1 MFPLPQT
8 PPNSAPTAQQTA
20 IAFAEQGWPCF
31 PCRHE
36 AEDVYDPHTG
46 ELEERGPK
54 TPLTANG
61 VHGAYKKPEVVER
74 AWGRYPSA
82 MIGLPTGSPTGFF
95 VLDIDAKPG
104 AANGFDWLAA
114 MEAEHGPLPETA
126 RVTTP
131 NGGMHVYF
139 RHDDGVR
146 NRGALGAGVD
156 IRGEGGYVI
165 GAGSA
170 MGDGRRYDWADDVR
184 EIAEAPAWLLDL
196 VKPKK
201 IEAGS
206 TYLPT
211 AAGTYSAYVDAA
223 VERELADLAR
233 APMGNRNNSLNDA
246 AFNLGQWVGGGHV
259 SESDARAWLQD
270 VARGWGRDWARCV
283 KTIENGLK
291 AGILSPRHP
300 PEPDFQTDNTPPLDP
315 EVVKRFVE
323 NSLRKQAER
332 GMPTNQQTP
341 TAANDNKA
349 ATLSIREWTVD
360 RYVGEAPPVKW
371 LVDGV
376 IPLGVPGMVSAAG
389 DTGKSFALLELHRR
403 IAFGESLYSSPIF
416 GGKVAVEGTSV
427 MITSED
433 DANEVHRR
441 VSALDAKGE
450 RFSELGKKMIVVPLP
465 SAGGARAFW
474 REDRKLGLVET
485 DEFKRVCEQLADIDD
500 LRLVTFDPLASFAHL
515 PINEDPTAGQ
525 FVCSSLARLAA
536 ETEATIL
543 TAHHMRKSS
552 KPIENLSDAREAI
565 RGSTALVD
573 GLRVVYSMWPADEA
587 KAKAACKQIGVP
599 WEPNRIVLGG
609 IVKANGPA
617 RRILSTYARNEYGL
631 LIDKTA
637 GAGASAFDQ
646 GDLRGALVVAIAA
659 AAEAGSPFTKTG
671 VSGVYEMRERLP
683 EELRRLAR
691 NKIETLAEQALERGE
706 VVRAAGRGEK
716 TAKWLDVPGG
726 NFAIGLGYFTAGAP
740 R

>member
-1 MFPLPQT
+1 MVLIPQQRPSPVT
-8 PPNSAPTAQQTA
+8 MQE
-20 IAFAEQGWPCF
+20 IAVGFAERGWPCF

-36 AEDVYDPHTG
+36 PEDVVDPQTG
-46 ELEERGPK
+46 ELEERGAK
-54 TPLTANG
+54 TPLLSNG
-61 VHGAYKKPEVVER
+61 VNGALTPPAVVGR
-74 AWGRYPSA
+74 AWGRYPNA
-82 MIGLPTGSPTGFF
+82 MIGLPTGKKTGFF
-95 VLDIDAKPG
+95 ALDIDAKPG
-104 AANGFDWLAA
+104 AANGFDWLSE
-114 MEAEHGPLPETA
+114 MEVEHGPMPATA

-131 NGGMHVYF
+131 NGGLHLYF
-139 RHDDGVR
+139 KHEEGVR

-170 MGDGRRYDWADDVR
+170 MGDGRRYDWADDTR
-184 EIAEAPAWLLDL
+184 DIADAPAWLLDL
-196 VKPKK
+196 VKPRA
-201 IEAGS
+201 EVS
-206 TYLPT
+206 SSYLPT
-211 AAGTYSAYVDAA
+211 HAGTNNAYVDAA
-223 VERELADLAR
+223 VEQELADLAG
-233 APMGNRNNSLNDA
+233 APMGSRNNSLNDSSFA
-246 AFNLGQWVGGGHV
+246 LGRWVGGGHV

-270 VARGWGRDWARCV
+270 VARGWGRDWTRCC

-291 AGILSPRHP
+291 AGILDPRHP
-300 PEPDFQTDNTPPLDP
+300 PEPDFQPDNTRPLDP
-315 EVVKRFVE
+315 AAVLRFVE

-332 GMPTNQQTP
+332 GVLFFQDTP
-341 TAANDNKA
+341 DAANDNKPA
-349 ATLSIREWTVD
+349 FSIFDWTVD
-360 RYVGEAPPVKW
+360 RFVGEAPPVKW

-416 GGKVAVEGTSV
+416 GGKVAVDGTSV

-441 VSALDAKGE
+441 VSALDSKGE

-485 DEFKRVCEQLADIDD
+485 DEFKRICEQLADIDD

-543 TAHHMRKSS
+543 TAHHMRKSP

-587 KAKAACKQIGVP
+587 KAKTACKQIGVS

-617 RRILSTYARNEYGL
+617 RRVLSTYARNEYGL

-659 AAEAGSPFTKTG
+659 AAAAGAPFTKTG

-683 EELRRLAR
+683 EELRGLAR
-691 NKIETLAEQALERGE
+691 NKIETLAGQALDRGE
-706 VVRAAGRGEK
+706 IVRAAGRGEK

-726 NFAIGLGYFTAGAP
+726 NFAVGVGYFTAGAP